1 MTLLALRQLISFCG
15 ISNAQSPIAYQKDP
29 TGAIDLLE
37 WIFKNVHS
45 IWINKGKK
53 REGKLFIH
61 FQDVMQI
68 FSDHSAYFCPLFSLL
83 YVLELSNSLALCFC
97 LIVQPQLTAPASS
110 MVLQCRSWAPAHDMC
125 ILSPMGPILMGKT
138 TWTKTWINRKMNR
151 AAVTD
156 LNELLRG
163 KVALFS
169 TSAFQTFA
177 FKTLINLD
185 GSFMTGSDYSGICI
199 NMKNTASSFHKY

>member
-1 MTLLALRQLISFCG
+1 
-15 ISNAQSPIAYQKDP
+15 
-29 TGAIDLLE
+29 
-37 WIFKNVHS
+37 
-45 IWINKGKK
+45 
-53 REGKLFIH
+53 
-61 FQDVMQI
+61 
-68 FSDHSAYFCPLFSLL
+68 
-83 YVLELSNSLALCFC
+83 
-97 LIVQPQLTAPASS
+97 

-156 LNELLRG
+156 LNGLLRG